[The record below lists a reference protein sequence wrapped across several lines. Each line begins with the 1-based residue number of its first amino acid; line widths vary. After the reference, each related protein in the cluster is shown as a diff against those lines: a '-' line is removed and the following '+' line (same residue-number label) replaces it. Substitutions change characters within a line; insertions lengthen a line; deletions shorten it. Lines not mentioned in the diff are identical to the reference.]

1 MLWLCLDGKPFL
13 RELAETVGDDSG
25 KMDKAAELRC
35 ASAYQRLAPRM
46 SAIATK

>member
-25 KMDKAAELRC
+25 KMDKAAELHVQ
-35 ASAYQRLAPRM
+35 AHIKDSPHG
-46 SAIATK
+46 